1 MQKPIRL
8 TRHARLRAI
17 QRSATET
24 EIRETIRTSQWQPAH
39 GSRWCAQK
47 KFTFNNVSPV
57 NQQFYH
63 NKIVEPVFAE
73 ETTEIVVITVK
84 VYYTL

>member
-1 MQKPIRL
+1 
-8 TRHARLRAI
+8 LRAI
-17 QRSATET
+17 QRDATET
-24 EIRETIRTSQWQPAH
+24 EIRETMRNSQWQPAH
-39 GSRWCAQK
+39 GGRWCAQK

-63 NKIVEPVFAE
+63 NKIVEPVFTE